1 MQTKVLEILNVN
13 FDVVKFHNIFC
24 TRQIFEKVH
33 SCFIFVK
40 TSSKSA
46 ERNYSILMKSVKLLK
61 MFTVTFISVYPTI
74 DNIFSYKL

>member
-24 TRQIFEKVH
+24 THQILERVH
-33 SCFIFVK
+33 SRFMFLK

-46 ERNYSILMKSVKLLK
+46 ERNSTAYS
-61 MFTVTFISVYPTI
+61 
-74 DNIFSYKL
+74 